1 MSIVICESSRVHA
14 SVAPSTRESY
24 AFLKVRGSL
33 ALCLLLAAGNVVAGN
48 AVAGSIL
55 FIGNSYTY
63 AQGSPVRFYRSD
75 TVTDL
80 NGLGIGGV
88 PALFKSFT
96 VQAGLP
102 YEVYL
107 ETEPGV
113 SLDWHVDHKLG
124 VIGRRAWDTVVMQG
138 YSTLD
143 PRKPGDAAA
152 VTAAVRQLAAF
163 LRSKNPAVDMRL
175 MATWSRADQTYEP
188 TGAWYGKPIETMA
201 RDVRAGYD
209 LAAKTTPG
217 IKVVPVGEAWTR
229 AMQTGVAD
237 PNPYDG
243 IDAGK
248 VDLWAYDHYHASTY
262 GYYLEALVLFGS
274 IAGRDPRSLGES
286 ECSGF
291 ELGLSTAQI
300 GALQQVAFD
309 QLAAEGV
316 VSAAPRV
323 IGKSAEPARCAR

>member
-1 MSIVICESSRVHA
+1 VRA
-14 SVAPSTRESY
+14 SVASSTRESY
-24 AFLKVRGSL
+24 AFLKVRGSF
-33 ALCLLLAAGNVVAGN
+33 ALCLLLVAGN
-48 AVAGSIL
+48 AFAGSIL

-80 NGLGIGGV
+80 NDQGIGGV

-113 SLDWHVDHKLG
+113 SLDWHIDHRLG
-124 VIGRRAWDTVVMQG
+124 LIGRRAWDTVVMQG

-163 LRSKNPAVDMRL
+163 LRSKNPAVDIRL

-188 TGAWYGKPIETMA
+188 KGAWYGKPIETMA

-209 LAAKTTPG
+209 LAAKTASG

-274 IAGRDPRSLGES
+274 IAGRDPRSLGEN

-316 VSAAPRV
+316 MSAAPRV
-323 IGKSAEPARCAR
+323 TGKSAEPARCAR

>member
-1 MSIVICESSRVHA
+1 MSLARA
-14 SVAPSTRESY
+14 SVAPSTRASY
-24 AFLKVRGSL
+24 AFSKVRGTL
-33 ALCLLLAAGNVVAGN
+33 ALCLLLIAGN

-55 FIGNSYTY
+55 FIGNSFTY
-63 AQGSPVRFYRSD
+63 AQGSPVRFYRND

-80 NGLGIGGV
+80 NHQGIGGV

-124 VIGRRAWDTVVMQG
+124 IIGQRTWDTVVMQG

-163 LRSKNPAVDMRL
+163 LRSKNPAVDLRL

-188 TGAWYGKPIETMA
+188 SGAWYGKPIETMA

-209 LAAKTTPG
+209 LAARTTPG
-217 IKVVPVGEAWTR
+217 IKVAPVGEAWTR

-248 VDLWAYDHYHASTY
+248 VDLWTYDHFHASTY

-274 IAGRDPRSLGES
+274 ITGRDPRSLGDS

-291 ELGLSTAQI
+291 ELGLSAAQA

-316 VSAAPRV
+316 MGAAPRV
-323 IGKSAEPARCAR
+323 PGKPAEPAARCAR

>member
-1 MSIVICESSRVHA
+1 LEISLARAAVASS
-14 SVAPSTRESY
+14 PRESY

-33 ALCLLLAAGNVVAGN
+33 ALCLLLIAGN

-55 FIGNSYTY
+55 FIGNSFTY
-63 AQGSPVRFYRSD
+63 AQGSALRVYRSG

-80 NGLGIGGV
+80 NHQGIGGV

-113 SLDWHVDHKLG
+113 SLDWHVDHKLAL
-124 VIGRRAWDTVVMQG
+124 IGKRAWDTVVMQG

-163 LRSKNPAVDMRL
+163 LQSKNPAVDMRL
-175 MATWSRADQTYEP
+175 MATWSRADQAYEP
-188 TGAWYGKPIETMA
+188 NGAWYGKPIEAMA
-201 RDVRAGYD
+201 RDIRAGYD

-217 IKVVPVGEAWTR
+217 IRVVPVGEAWTR
-229 AMQTGVAD
+229 AMQSGVAD

-248 VDLWAYDHYHASTY
+248 VDLWADDHYHASTY

-274 IAGRDPRSLGES
+274 IAGRDPRSLGAS

-291 ELGLSTAQI
+291 ELGLSAAQV

-316 VSAAPRV
+316 MKAAPR
-323 IGKSAEPARCAR
+323 IAGKPAQPAARCVR

>member
-1 MSIVICESSRVHA
+1 M
-14 SVAPSTRESY
+14 
-24 AFLKVRGSL
+24 KVRGSL
-33 ALCLLLAAGNVVAGN
+33 ALCLSLIAGN

-55 FIGNSYTY
+55 FIGNSFTY
-63 AQGSPVRFYRSD
+63 AQSSPVHFYRSD

-80 NGLGIGGV
+80 NHQGIGGV

-96 VQAGLP
+96 VQAGLR
-102 YEVYL
+102 YDVYL

-113 SLDWHVDHKLG
+113 SLDWHVDHRLG
-124 VIGRRAWDTVVMQG
+124 VIGQRTWDTVVMQG

-152 VTAAVRQLAAF
+152 VTAAVRQLAAV

-188 TGAWYGKPIETMA
+188 NGAWYGKPIETMA

-209 LAAKTTPG
+209 LAAKSTSG

-237 PNPYDG
+237 SNPYDG

-248 VDLWAYDHYHASTY
+248 VDLWAYDHYHASTF

-291 ELGLSTAQI
+291 ELGLSAAQVS
-300 GALQQVAFD
+300 ALQKVAFD

-316 VSAAPRV
+316 MSAPPRV
-323 IGKSAEPARCAR
+323 PGKSAEPAARCVR

>member
-1 MSIVICESSRVHA
+1 
-14 SVAPSTRESY
+14 
-24 AFLKVRGSL
+24 
-33 ALCLLLAAGNVVAGN
+33 
-48 AVAGSIL
+48 
-55 FIGNSYTY
+55 
-63 AQGSPVRFYRSD
+63 
-75 TVTDL
+75 
-80 NGLGIGGV
+80 
-88 PALFKSFT
+88 
-96 VQAGLP
+96 
-102 YEVYL
+102 VYL

-163 LRSKNPAVDMRL
+163 LRSKNPAVVLRL

-188 TGAWYGKPIETMA
+188 NGAWYGKPIETMA

-209 LAAKTTPG
+209 LAAKSASG

-274 IAGRDPRSLGES
+274 ITGRDPRSLGDG

-291 ELGLSTAQI
+291 ELGLSAAQVS
-300 GALQQVAFD
+300 ALQKVAFD

-316 VSAAPRV
+316 MSAPPRV
-323 IGKSAEPARCAR
+323 PGKSAEPAARCVR

>member
-1 MSIVICESSRVHA
+1 M
-14 SVAPSTRESY
+14 
-24 AFLKVRGSL
+24 RGSL
-33 ALCLLLAAGNVVAGN
+33 TLCLLLIAGHAGAA
-48 AVAGSIL
+48 SIL
-55 FIGNSYTY
+55 FIGNSFTY
-63 AQGSPVRFYRSD
+63 AQGSAVRFYRWSS
-75 TVTDL
+75 VTDL
-80 NGLGIGGV
+80 NHQGIGGV
-88 PALFKSFT
+88 PALFKSFA

-102 YEVYL
+102 YDVYL

-113 SLDWHVDHKLG
+113 SIDWHVDHRLS
-124 VIGRRAWDTVVMQG
+124 VIGQQAWDIVVMQG

-152 VTAAVRQLAAF
+152 VTAAVRQMAAF
-163 LRSKNPAVDMRL
+163 LRAKNPAVDLRL
-175 MATWSRADQTYEP
+175 MATWSRADQTYERD
-188 TGAWYGKPIETMA
+188 GAWYGKPIEAMA

-209 LAAKTTPG
+209 QAAKVAAG

-229 AMQTGVAD
+229 AMRTGVAD

-248 VDLWAYDHYHASTY
+248 VDLWTYDHYHASTY

-274 IAGRDPRSLGES
+274 ITGRDPRSLGEG

-291 ELGLSTAQI
+291 ELGLSSTQV
-300 GALQQVAFD
+300 GALQRVAFD

-316 VSAAPRV
+316 MSGEVPRLSGKAAAP
-323 IGKSAEPARCAR
+323 AARCMQ

>member
-1 MSIVICESSRVHA
+1 M
-14 SVAPSTRESY
+14 
-24 AFLKVRGSL
+24 RGSL
-33 ALCLLLAAGNVVAGN
+33 ALCLLLIAGN

-55 FIGNSYTY
+55 FIGNSFTY
-63 AQGSPVRFYRSD
+63 AQGSPIRFYRSD

-80 NGLGIGGV
+80 NHLGIGGV

-113 SLDWHVDHKLG
+113 SLDWHVDHRLG
-124 VIGRRAWDTVVMQG
+124 VIGQRAWDTVVMQG

-152 VTAAVRQLAAF
+152 VTEAVRQLAAF
-163 LRSKNPAVDMRL
+163 LQSKNPAVDMRL

-188 TGAWYGKPIETMA
+188 QGAWYGKPIETMA

-209 LAAKTTPG
+209 LAAKTTSG

-274 IAGRDPRSLGES
+274 ITGRDPRSLGDG

-291 ELGLSTAQI
+291 ELGLSAAQVS
-300 GALQQVAFD
+300 ALQKVAFD

-316 VSAAPRV
+316 MSAPPRV
-323 IGKSAEPARCAR
+323 PGKSAEPAARCVR